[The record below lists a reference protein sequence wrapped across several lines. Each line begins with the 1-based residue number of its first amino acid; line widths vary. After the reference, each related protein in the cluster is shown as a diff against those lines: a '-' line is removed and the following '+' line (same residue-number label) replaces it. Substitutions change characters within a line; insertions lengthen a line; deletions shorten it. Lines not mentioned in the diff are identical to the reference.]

1 MWMLKTRPVLLSSL
15 GVEIRTLLCIAIRT
29 HARGVAPLLLGVAS
43 TLWITLLA
51 LLGVK
56 LLG

>member
-1 MWMLKTRPVLLSSL
+1 
-15 GVEIRTLLCIAIRT
+15 
-29 HARGVAPLLLGVAS
+29 VAPLLLGVAS